1 MKALHFIF
9 IMVISLITGNCQ
21 VMMSLNE
28 CIEYA
33 CKHNLDLNQYQY
45 QLSKSMVALR
55 QTKLNCLPSVIAE
68 YNHFISSGRSLNQE
82 IYEWENNDMQQG
94 NMALTAG
101 LTIFQ
106 GLHSLHRQKSAKSGY
121 EAIGYSLEKAR
132 LHIGLEIIQ
141 YYHEIILTTSSIGII
156 ELTHQNTMNEINS
169 LKEQIIAGT
178 MSKSSLYELTA
189 QSYKEQL
196 QIEALEADR
205 DKNYLMLVR
214 LMNWPMETAFLVDSV
229 FYGFTASDTSV
240 YSSVPDVMLENILR
254 GSPEIMEKEFQLR
267 ATKYEIQM
275 QKSLYY
281 PAVRSIASFSSR
293 YMKNAID
300 PTSNSNYEY
309 ISQIDNNQYKQLAL
323 SVSVP
328 VFDRNSRNTNVKLA
342 RIEYERLQNEKE
354 MVWLQLKKELLL
366 ISEEIESLS
375 HRIII
380 SQEMTSAFQ
389 QSYETA
395 AEKFNA
401 GLLNAYELTLAKNN
415 YTSALLEL
423 NKTMVQ
429 YSMNMEL
436 LKLYGLN
443 DI

>member
-1 MKALHFIF
+1 
-9 IMVISLITGNCQ
+9 
-21 VMMSLNE
+21 
-28 CIEYA
+28 
-33 CKHNLDLNQYQY
+33 
-45 QLSKSMVALR
+45 
-55 QTKLNCLPSVIAE
+55 
-68 YNHFISSGRSLNQE
+68 
-82 IYEWENNDMQQG
+82 
-94 NMALTAG
+94 
-101 LTIFQ
+101 
-106 GLHSLHRQKSAKSGY
+106 
-121 EAIGYSLEKAR
+121 
-132 LHIGLEIIQ
+132 
-141 YYHEIILTTSSIGII
+141 
-156 ELTHQNTMNEINS
+156 
-169 LKEQIIAGT
+169 
-178 MSKSSLYELTA
+178 
-189 QSYKEQL
+189 
-196 QIEALEADR
+196 
-205 DKNYLMLVR
+205 
-214 LMNWPMETAFLVDSV
+214 
-229 FYGFTASDTSV
+229 
-240 YSSVPDVMLENILR
+240 
-254 GSPEIMEKEFQLR
+254 
-267 ATKYEIQM
+267 
-275 QKSLYY
+275 
-281 PAVRSIASFSSR
+281 
-293 YMKNAID
+293 MKNAID